1 MPPPNKDRS
10 TTMTRKDFELIAGVF
25 SNRLKVAGF
34 DKKGSAERA
43 LITNLAE
50 QFAKELAG
58 TNDRFDS
65 KKFLEFCGV
74 K

>member
-1 MPPPNKDRS
+1 
-10 TTMTRKDFELIAGVF
+10 MTRKDFELIAGVF
-25 SNRLKVAGF
+25 SKRLAVAGF
-34 DKKGSAERA
+34 DKKGSADRA

-65 KKFLEFCGV
+65 EKFLKFCGV